1 MTHLDAP
8 IQITEIIFPEHTNH
22 YGTLFGGN
30 ALLLMSKAAFVAAQ
44 QCAQANVVMAA
55 VSGADFATP
64 VPQGS
69 VLHLRAWVSR
79 MGRSSM
85 TVCVRGMI
93 SRPGMAEEPAL
104 KGEFEMV
111 AVDDKGR
118 PQTIQKRCINQE
130 AT

>member
-1 MTHLDAP
+1 M
-8 IQITEIIFPEHTNH
+8 TEIVFPEHANH

-30 ALLLMSKAAFVAAQ
+30 ALQMLAKAAFVAAR

-55 VSGADFATP
+55 VSGVEFLAP

-85 TVCVRGMI
+85 TTCVHGVI
-93 SRPGMAEEPAL
+93 SRPGVPEELAL
-104 KGEFEMV
+104 TGIFEMV
-111 AVDDKGR
+111 AVDGKGR
-118 PQTIQKRCINQE
+118 PQAMETRYIQE
-130 AT
+130 GTSHA